1 MNTTPDENLQGKDLV
16 WMLSFKYTLTVHLHW
31 KGSGKASNSLL
42 SIWAASLASSLFS
55 ELEILKASSFSFFHV
70 IPFPPSLFPSFLPAF
85 SINMRSWLLAGMWR
99 SSGSFLC
106 YEKWICPQI
115 LKAQLSKYPL
125 LNSSSKHCFSP
136 QNACEQWLENG
147 ALSYSITSPAICFSF
162 CCQIQGYCCH
172 MKQAPHFSI
181 PRECLLLEK
190 FLCGCIKLI
199 F

>member
-1 MNTTPDENLQGKDLV
+1 
-16 WMLSFKYTLTVHLHW
+16 MLSFKYTLTVHLHW
-31 KGSGKASNSLL
+31 KGSGKALNSLL

-55 ELEILKASSFSFFHV
+55 ELETLKAYSFSFFRV
-70 IPFPPSLFPSFLPAF
+70 ILFPPLLFPSFLSAF
-85 SINMRSWLLAGMWR
+85 SINMRSWLLAGLWR
-99 SSGSFLC
+99 SSGSFLY
-106 YEKWICPQI
+106 YEKWICPQF

-136 QNACEQWLENG
+136 QNAYEQWLENG

-172 MKQAPHFSI
+172 MKQAQHFSI
-181 PRECLLLEK
+181 PRKGRLLEEMEK
-190 FLCGCIKLI
+190 FLHICRKLI